1 LIPKKLEPV
10 LFGLILSACM
20 SLVVSGIATFRAL
33 GPVHGFLGA
42 WVRAWLTAWPV
53 AFPTALLMAPVARRI
68 VRRLV
73 AAH

>member
-10 LFGLILSACM
+10 LFCLILSACM
-20 SLVVSGIATFRAL
+20 SFVVCGIST
-33 GPVHGFLGA
+33 
-42 WVRAWLTAWPV
+42 VRAIGLVQGFAGTWLRTWLTAWPF

>member
-10 LFGLILSACM
+10 LFGLFLSACM
-20 SLVVSGIATFRAL
+20 SFVVSGISTLKAL

>member
-1 LIPKKLEPV
+1 MIPKKLEPV
-10 LFGLILSACM
+10 LFCLILSACM
-20 SLVVSGIATFRAL
+20 SFVVSGISTLRAV
-33 GPVHGFLGA
+33 GWVHGFAGT
-42 WVRAWLTAWPV
+42 WVRTWLTAWPF

>member
-1 LIPKKLEPV
+1 MLPKKLEPV

-20 SLVVSGIATFRAL
+20 SFVVSGISTLRAL
-33 GPVHGFLGA
+33 GPIHGFLGA
-42 WVRAWLTAWPV
+42 WVRAWLMAWPV
-53 AFPTALLMAPVARRI
+53 AFPTALLMAPVARRL

>member
-10 LFGLILSACM
+10 LFCLILSACM
-20 SLVVSGIATFRAL
+20 SFVVSGISTFRAI
-33 GPVHGFLGA
+33 GPVHGFVHT
-42 WVRAWLTAWPV
+42 WVRAWLTAWPF
-53 AFPTALLMAPVARRI
+53 AFPTALLMAPIARRL